1 MNEHTI
7 PFEEL
12 IRKRD
17 SGRCCPVLEQEPK
30 SKRLLLYLCALAR
43 PIKALYCF
51 IGIVLKAV
59 ISTCLSIAKLI
70 LCLIALMILL
80 AVL

>member
-1 MNEHTI
+1 MTEHTI

-12 IRKRD
+12 IKKRD
-17 SGRCCPVLEQEPK
+17 SSSRCHVFEQEPEQN
-30 SKRLLLYLCALAR
+30 RLLLVICALAR
-43 PIKALYCF
+43 PVKAVCCF